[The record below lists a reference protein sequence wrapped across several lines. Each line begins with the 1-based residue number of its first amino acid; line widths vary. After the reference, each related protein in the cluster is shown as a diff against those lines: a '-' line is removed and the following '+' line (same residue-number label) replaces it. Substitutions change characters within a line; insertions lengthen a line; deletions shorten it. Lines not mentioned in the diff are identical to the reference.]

1 MFTVFTHLMCLFTSD
16 THQVEVKK
24 NWLKDLTG
32 QEDWSVFETAL
43 SPIEQKQS
51 TDQSV
56 DQRFLLE
63 MQQESERLHANG

>member
-1 MFTVFTHLMCLFTSD
+1 MCLFTSE

-32 QEDWSVFETAL
+32 QFSRPL
-43 SPIEQKQS
+43 SLIEQKQS

-56 DQRFLLE
+56 DRRFLLE

>member
-1 MFTVFTHLMCLFTSD
+1 MCLLCSS
-16 THQVEVKK
+16 HVPVHIRNASSGGEE

-32 QEDWSVFETAL
+32 QFSRPL
-43 SPIEQKQS
+43 SLIEQKQS

-56 DQRFLLE
+56 DRRFLLE